1 MKKSAK
7 FLWMATAAAV
17 LAPPCALAED
27 VTVKAKIPFDFQV
40 GEQQLPSGH
49 YRFVTRADPRLLL
62 VYSEA
67 TGDQLTAV
75 LFNGRLEAERSPW
88 AQLTFHRHGDQH
100 FLKSIRGLTG
110 PAASLAETPSEAR
123 AEAVAEA
130 RAVAAGVPT
139 GAGPKAKTALP

>member
-7 FLWMATAAAV
+7 VLWMAAAAAV
-17 LAPPCALAED
+17 LAPPWALAED
-27 VTVKAKIPFDFQV
+27 VTVKAKIPFDFQI
-40 GEQQLPSGH
+40 GERQLPSGD

-62 VYSEA
+62 VYSEG
-67 TGDQLTAV
+67 TGDHLAAV
-75 LFNGRLEAERSPW
+75 LFDGRLESERSPW

-123 AEAVAEA
+123 AEAEA
-130 RAVAAGVPT
+130 QAAAAAVRA
-139 GAGPKAKTALP
+139 GAGPKAKAALP